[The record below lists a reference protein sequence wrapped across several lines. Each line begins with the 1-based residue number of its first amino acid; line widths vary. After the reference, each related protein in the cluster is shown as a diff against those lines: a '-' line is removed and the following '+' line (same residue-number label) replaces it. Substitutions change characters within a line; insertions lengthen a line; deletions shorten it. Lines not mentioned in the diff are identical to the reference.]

1 MIDGATSKRRWRD
14 KIKVEVRRKNWYLL
28 SAFCVPRI
36 LELLSYTVI
45 STWLSD
51 WTTTVSQYLWGIG
64 SRISAPQMPKS
75 TSAQVP
81 FCVSYHL
88 SITAPEV
95 LHSFC
100 CRWESWLWLREVE
113 QFAQSHTASKVR
125 IEIQNPSLCWHW
137 DSFFLYHITLL
148 PLPWD
153 EWSWHKVELATCL

>member
-1 MIDGATSKRRWRD
+1 MEQPQTEDEGIRSRWKLGGRTD
-14 KIKVEVRRKNWYLL
+14 IYWVL
-28 SAFCVPRI
+28 SVCQGFW
-36 LELLSYTVI
+36 SYFHI
-45 STWLSD
+45 QSWLSD

-64 SRISAPQMPKS
+64 SRTSAPQMPKS

-88 SITAPEV
+88 SITTPEV

-100 CRWESWLWLREVE
+100 CRWESWPWLREVE

-125 IEIQNPSLCWHW
+125 IEIQNPSLRWHW

-148 PLPWD
+148 PLPWG
-153 EWSWHKVELATCL
+153 EWSWHKVELETCL